1 MSEIK
6 CRVCGATPEQSES
19 IYSEQDGGSQ
29 HRHLYQCV
37 DFLQDSVISLR
48 AELER
53 VKAENEWHKYP
64 DEKPEL
70 YEYVIVWKP
79 IWTRPHVA
87 KLADYSEWKSIIGV
101 DFDDITHWKPL
112 PAAPEEGE

>member
-53 VKAENEWHKYP
+53 VKAENEKYR
-64 DEKPEL
+64 DAL
-70 YEYVIVWKP
+70 HLIAQYEVGSF
-79 IWTRPHVA
+79 VA
-87 KLADYSEWKSIIGV
+87 NTASEAL
-101 DFDDITHWKPL
+101 L